1 MERAIGIILRNV
13 DLPNGSSILV
23 GCDEFYAN
31 RHANHLNELQYV
43 WTTRSDSCSGM
54 SPFQI
59 ENLILSK
66 RDKTKSGRNLNISN
80 RITILL
86 ENSTSLMFRNVNISL
101 GILILVGRD
110 QFKSDRNREI
120 SKGITIP

>member
-23 GCDEFYAN
+23 GCDEFYAG

-54 SPFQI
+54 SLFQI

-66 RDKTKSGRNLNISN
+66 RDKTKSDRNLNIFN

-86 ENSTSLMFRNVNISL
+86 ENSTSLMFRNVNISF
-101 GILILVGRD
+101 GILILVDRD